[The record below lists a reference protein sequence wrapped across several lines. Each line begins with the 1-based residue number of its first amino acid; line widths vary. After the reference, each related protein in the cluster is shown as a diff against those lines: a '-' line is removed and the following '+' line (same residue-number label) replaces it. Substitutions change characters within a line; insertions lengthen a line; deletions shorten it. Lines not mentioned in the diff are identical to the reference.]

1 MPGAKRWTT
10 QFLVTNQVAE
20 ELGRKL
26 EKSKDRAK
34 INRYRMTEEFT
45 SGQGVG
51 ECFVLSKIYH
61 EGTS

>member
-51 ECFVLSKIYH
+51 E
-61 EGTS
+61 